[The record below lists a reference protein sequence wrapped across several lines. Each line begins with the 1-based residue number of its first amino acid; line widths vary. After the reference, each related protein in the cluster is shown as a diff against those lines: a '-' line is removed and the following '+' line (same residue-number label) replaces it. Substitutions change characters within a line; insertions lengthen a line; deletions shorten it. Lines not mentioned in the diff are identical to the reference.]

1 MTAPATETQVA
12 PYGSWT
18 SPLTTDLIT
27 SKFVGLRG
35 NLVLDGEDIY
45 WIESRPTEGGRSV
58 IVRRTPDGAMT
69 DVIPPP
75 FNARTRVHEYGGGA
89 YTVHKGVV
97 YFSNFADQRLYRVA
111 PGEAPEPVTAEG
123 ALRYADGVID
133 DTRGCM
139 VCVREDHTGKGEAV
153 NAIVSIN
160 LADGEPPVLASG
172 RVLVSGNDFYS
183 TPRLSPDAAR
193 LAWLTWN
200 HPNMPWDG
208 TELWVADVMPDGT
221 LANAR
226 QVAGGVDES
235 IFQPTW
241 SPDGVL
247 YFVSD
252 RTGWWNLYRWEDGGT
267 DAHIESVLLM
277 EAEFGLPQWV
287 FRINTYAFA
296 STTQMI
302 CSYTKDG
309 LWHLVSLDLATK
321 ALRPIATHY
330 TSIQSPQVAPG
341 DEDTSPYVVFIG
353 AASKDAH
360 AVVKRDLKTGEEVVL
375 KQSIDLDVDDG
386 YLATARPVTFPT
398 EQDLTAHGI
407 FYAPKNRDYVG
418 PVDEKPPLLV
428 VIHGGPTGS
437 TSSALNL
444 GLQYWT
450 SRGFAVLDVNY
461 GGSTGYGRAYR
472 ERLKGQWG
480 VVDVD
485 DCVNGALYLVRE
497 GLVDGERLA
506 IRGGSAGGYTT
517 LSVLT
522 FRDVFKVGA
531 SYYGVSDLEALAT
544 ETHKFESR
552 YLDSL
557 VGPYPERR
565 DLYLA
570 RSPIHHT
577 EALSCPIIFL
587 QGLEDKVVP
596 PNQAEKMVAALRDKG
611 IPVAYLAF
619 EGEQHGFRR
628 AENMKRSLEA
638 ELYFY
643 ARILGFEVADPVEPV
658 DIENL

>member
-1 MTAPATETQVA
+1 
-12 PYGSWT
+12 
-18 SPLTTDLIT
+18 
-27 SKFVGLRG
+27 
-35 NLVLDGEDIY
+35 
-45 WIESRPTEGGRSV
+45 
-58 IVRRTPDGAMT
+58 
-69 DVIPPP
+69 
-75 FNARTRVHEYGGGA
+75 VHDS
-89 YTVHKGVV
+89 VV
-97 YFSNFADQRLYRVA
+97 YFSNFADQRLYRVT

-139 VCVREDHTGKGEAV
+139 ICVREDHKEDGEAV
-153 NAIVSIN
+153 NTIVSID
-160 LADGEPPVLASG
+160 LAGGEQPVLVSG

-183 TPRLSPDAAR
+183 TPRLSPDAKR

-208 TELWVADVMPDGT
+208 TELWVADVQPDGT
-221 LANAR
+221 LVNAR

-241 SPDGVL
+241 SPNGVL

-252 RTGWWNLYRWEDGGT
+252 RTGWWNLYRWRED
-267 DAHIESVLLM
+267 AASSQIEPVLLM

-287 FRINTYAFA
+287 FRMNTYAFVSA
-296 STTQMI
+296 TAMI
-302 CSYTKDG
+302 CAYTKDG
-309 LWHLVSLDLATK
+309 LWHLARLDLETN
-321 ALRPIATHY
+321 ALRPIETHY
-330 TSIQSPQVAPG
+330 TSIQNPQVAPG
-341 DEDTSPYVVFIG
+341 GDDAPPYVVFIG
-353 AASKDAH
+353 GASKDAY
-360 AVVKRDLKTGEEVVL
+360 AVVKRDLETGEEMIL
-375 KQSIDLDVDDG
+375 KQSVDLDIDDG
-386 YLATARPVTFPT
+386 YLSVARPVAFPT
-398 EQDLTAHGI
+398 EHDLTAHGI
-407 FYAPKNRDYVG
+407 FYAPKNKDYAG
-418 PVDEKPPLLV
+418 PADEKPPLLV
-428 VIHGGPTGS
+428 KIHGGPTGS
-437 TSSALNL
+437 TSSALDL
-444 GLQYWT
+444 QLQYWT

-472 ERLKGQWG
+472 ERLKGRWG

-485 DCVNGALYLVRE
+485 DCVNGARYLVE
-497 GLVDGERLA
+497 QGLVDGDRLA

-522 FRDVFKVGA
+522 FRDAFKVGA
-531 SYYGVSDLEALAT
+531 SYFGVSDLEALAT

-552 YLDSL
+552 YLDGL
-557 VGPYPERR
+557 IGPYPERR

-577 EALSCPIIFL
+577 DELSCPIIFL

-596 PNQAEKMVAALRDKG
+596 PNQAEKMVAVLRDKG

-628 AENMKRSLEA
+628 AENIKRSLEA

-643 ARILGFEVADPVEPV
+643 AKILDFELAEPVEPV
-658 DIENL
+658 TIENL

>member
-1 MTAPATETQVA
+1 MTASATEIQSA
-12 PYGSWT
+12 PYGSWK
-18 SPLTTDLIT
+18 SPLTTDLII
-27 SKFVGLRG
+27 SKFINLRG
-35 NLVLDGEDIY
+35 NIVLDGDDIY
-45 WIESRPTEGGRSV
+45 WIEGRPTEGGRSV
-58 IVRRTPDGAMT
+58 IVRRTPDGETT

-89 YTVHKGVV
+89 YSVHDGVV
-97 YFSNFADQRLYRVA
+97 YFSNFVDQRLYRVM

-139 VCVREDHTGKGEAV
+139 LCVREDHKEDGEAV
-153 NAIVSIN
+153 NTIASIDLVS
-160 LADGEPPVLASG
+160 GEQ

-183 TPRLSPDAAR
+183 TPRLSPDAVR

-208 TELWVADVMPDGT
+208 TELWVADVQPDGT
-221 LANAR
+221 LVNAR

-241 SPDGVL
+241 SPNGVL

-252 RTGWWNLYRWEDGGT
+252 RTGWWNLYRWRED
-267 DAHIESVLLM
+267 AAPSQIEPVLLM

-287 FRINTYAFA
+287 FRMNTYAFVSA
-296 STTQMI
+296 KAMI
-302 CSYTKDG
+302 CAYTKDG
-309 LWHLVSLDLATK
+309 LWHLAHLDLETD
-321 ALRPIATHY
+321 ALRPIETHY
-330 TSIQSPQVAPG
+330 TSIRNPQVAPG
-341 DEDTSPYVVFIG
+341 DDDTSPYVVFNG
-353 AASKDAH
+353 GASKDAY
-360 AVVKRDLKTGEEVVL
+360 AVVKRDLETGQETIL
-375 KQSIDLDVDDG
+375 KQSIDLDIDDG
-386 YLATARPVTFPT
+386 YLSVARPVAFPT
-398 EQDLTAHGI
+398 EHDLTAHGI
-407 FYAPKNRDYVG
+407 FYAPKNKDYAG
-418 PVDEKPPLLV
+418 PADEKPPLLV
-428 VIHGGPTGS
+428 KIHGGPTGS
-437 TSSALNL
+437 TSSALDL
-444 GLQYWT
+444 ELQYWT

-472 ERLKGQWG
+472 ERLKGKWG

-485 DCVNGALYLVRE
+485 DCVNGALYLVE
-497 GLVDGERLA
+497 QGLVDGDRLA

-522 FRDVFKVGA
+522 FRDAFKVGA
-531 SYYGVSDLEALAT
+531 SYFGVSDLEALAT

-552 YLDSL
+552 YLDGL
-557 VGPYPERR
+557 IGPYPERR
-565 DLYLA
+565 DLYVA

-596 PNQAEKMVAALRDKG
+596 PNQAEKMVAALQDKG

-628 AENMKRSLEA
+628 AENIKRSLEA

-643 ARILGFEVADPVEPV
+643 AKILDFELAEPVEPV
-658 DIENL
+658 TVENL